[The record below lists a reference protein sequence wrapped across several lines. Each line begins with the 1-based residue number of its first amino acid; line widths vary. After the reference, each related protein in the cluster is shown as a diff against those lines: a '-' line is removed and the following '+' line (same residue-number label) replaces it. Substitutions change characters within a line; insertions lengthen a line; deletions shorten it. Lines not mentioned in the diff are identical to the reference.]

1 MADVIT
7 KSVPANDYNNGGLL
21 VSNGGIDLITDN
33 SKIDPKVNKVDQIN
47 AQSGVLDSRFDDVRY
62 YTGDIA

>member
-7 KSVPANDYNNGGLL
+7 KAVPANNYNNGGLL

-47 AQSGVLDSRFDDVRY
+47 VQSGVLDSRFDDVRY

>member
-21 VSNGGIDLITDN
+21 VSNGGIDLMTDN

-47 AQSGVLDSRFDDVRY
+47 VQSGVLDSRFDDVRY

>member
-7 KSVPANDYNNGGLL
+7 KAVLANDYNNGGLL
-21 VSNGGIDLITDN
+21 VSSGGIQLITDN
-33 SKIDPKVNKVDQIN
+33 STIPPKFNEQDQI
-47 AQSGVLDSRFDDVRY
+47 ATQSGVLDNRFDDVRY

>member
-7 KSVPANDYNNGGLL
+7 KSVPANDYNNGGVL

-47 AQSGVLDSRFDDVRY
+47 VQSGVLDSRFDDVRY